1 MKNPGP
7 NSFPWREWTAAIL
20 WLILIVIESTP
31 WFSAQNTGHVL
42 YQLLASFFGPVNASG
57 VSVANSVLRKVGH
70 VTGYGILSWL
80 LFRAWR
86 VTLGSARAAAWALS
100 WSVIAFFMTAGVAS
114 LDEWH
119 QTFLPSRTGT
129 IHDVYLDSASALAVQ
144 ILLFAILRRRR
155 VQRAQEESTVASE
168 AVSS

>member
-1 MKNPGP
+1 MNNPVP

-57 VSVANSVLRKVGH
+57 VSVANAVLRKVGH

-86 VTLGSARAAAWALS
+86 VTLRSSRAITWTFS
-100 WSVIAFFMTAGVAS
+100 WSVIAFCMTAAVAS

-119 QTFLPSRTGT
+119 QAFLPSRTGT
-129 IHDVYLDSASALAVQ
+129 IHDVYLDSGSALAVQ
-144 ILLFAILRRRR
+144 VFLFVLLRRRS
-155 VQRAQEESTVASE
+155 QIGHIEEKQTVA
-168 AVSS
+168 VGD